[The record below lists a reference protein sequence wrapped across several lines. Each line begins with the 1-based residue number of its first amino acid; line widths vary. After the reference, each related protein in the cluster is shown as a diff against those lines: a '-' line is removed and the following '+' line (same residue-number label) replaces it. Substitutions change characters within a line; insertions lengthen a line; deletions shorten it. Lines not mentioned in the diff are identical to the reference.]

1 VFRKS
6 GRLALVAAITAATLL
21 LASCASSDPQAGAIR
36 LRNFNLGKSISKGMS
51 EASGA
56 ISGAVNDVGGAITG
70 GFAEA
75 STESTITGRTAASS
89 ITSTYRNAQGQIV
102 DAANNVIT
110 MIPLTWPAY
119 LDSGAIT
126 TTVKSLQSTFPQVLS
141 SLEGAGKSLKGLS
154 ASDAQNAIND
164 VLQMIGTPNPPVQLP
179 GFNSTPVPVASHLYV
194 KIRPSQWTSSYSA
207 NLQIDLDFFGIKSYK
222 IGFGCLGFPDG
233 FTEKP
238 RLSLDGGCDN
248 PWKLAQ
254 SASVMQSSAKSV
266 VGDMSKAITGLTSQ
280 MTGIMANIAK
290 GASNPRDIPPMALDI
305 PINQLLSEIT
315 PGFPSS
321 SAAKK
326 APAESADDA
335 KSNSAASDA
344 VSGMAQSAAM
354 QIAVP
359 QLGGLSFEMAPDLSP
374 VAYIDDR
381 WTKNGQIEFGVELG
395 MFGMFTAG
403 VKMGCLTFGTSWK
416 TKPSITFNG
425 GCDNSWNVDFT
436 AGSYT
441 SSSYRI
447 DHRATNGSAGGPAI
461 APPVPAYPSAAPAG
475 VFATGGTVSTITQ
488 NGIKY
493 AVHTF
498 TINDDSTFF
507 VPDAMSGVPM
517 EYLVIGGGGAG
528 SSIQTTKQ
536 MGAGGGG
543 AGGILTNLG
552 GSPLR
557 LLGDSYL
564 IIVGAGGTGP
574 FSSSNGLN
582 GGNSSIGGTGI
593 VALGGGGG
601 GHLDSGGSAGG
612 SGGGAGSLTGKGHSF
627 PGSGTVG
634 TGLQAQG
641 NDGGPGFQACKNDA
655 CSAGGGGG
663 GWGSGGGGAQSASSS
678 GGNGGVGGAGNTSA
692 ITGTSVVYAAGG
704 GGGALTGGAGG
715 SGIGGN
721 GGNGPNNGS
730 PGADNTGS
738 GGGGAASGNNQ
749 QTVGGNG
756 GSGIVII
763 RYPIS

>member
-1 VFRKS
+1 MFTKNKVAKVIAVFTLS
-6 GRLALVAAITAATLL
+6 ALVLTG
-21 LASCASSDPQAGAIR
+21 CASSDPQRGAFR
-36 LRNFNLGKSISKGMS
+36 LRNFNLVKSISKGVS

-56 ISGAVNDVGGAITG
+56 ISSTANDVGGAING

-75 STESTITGRTAASS
+75 STESGIMGRTAASS
-89 ITSTYRNAQGQIV
+89 VTSAYRNAQGQII

-110 MIPLTWPAY
+110 VIPMSWPAS
-119 LDSGAIT
+119 LDTGSVT
-126 TTVKSLQSTFPQVLS
+126 TTVKSLQSLFPQVLA
-141 SLEGAGKSLKGLS
+141 SLDGAGKSLKGLS

-164 VLQMIGTPNPPVQLP
+164 VLSEIGTPNPPVQLP
-179 GFNSTPVPVASHLYV
+179 GFSSTPVPFASHLYV
-194 KIRPSQWTSSYSA
+194 KIRPSQWASAYSA
-207 NLQIDLDFFGIKSYK
+207 NLQIDLDFLGIKNYK

-254 SASVMQSSAKSV
+254 SASLMQSTAKSV
-266 VGDMSKAITGLTSQ
+266 AGDMSKTITGLTSQ
-280 MTGIMANIAK
+280 MTSIMTNIAK

-315 PGFPSS
+315 PGFPST

-326 APAESADDA
+326 APEEAPADA
-335 KSNSAASDA
+335 ANNSAASDA

-359 QLGGLSFEMAPDLSP
+359 QLGGLNFEMAPDLSP
-374 VAYIDDR
+374 VAYVDDR

-416 TKPSITFNG
+416 TKPTITFDG
-425 GCDNSWNVDFT
+425 GCDNSWNVDFS

-447 DHRATNGSAGGPAI
+447 DNRSVNGSAGGRA
-461 APPVPAYPSAAPAG
+461 VAPAVPPLPSVAPTG
-475 VFATGGTVSTITQ
+475 IFATGGTMTTITQ

-493 AVHTF
+493 AVHVF
-498 TINDDSTFF
+498 TLNDDSIFTL
-507 VPDAMSGVPM
+507 PDSMSGVPI
-517 EYLVIGGGGAG
+517 EYLIIGGGGAG
-528 SSIQTTKQ
+528 GSEQASQKI
-536 MGAGGGG
+536 GGGGGG

-552 GSPLR
+552 ATPLR
-557 LLGDSYL
+557 LLGDSYQ

-574 FSSSNGLN
+574 YSNNNGLN
-582 GGNSSIGGTGI
+582 GGNSSIGGTGL

-601 GHLDSGGSAGG
+601 GYANHGGSAGG
-612 SGGGAGSLTGKGHSF
+612 SGGGAGPYTGSGHKW
-627 PGSGTVG
+627 PGSGPIG
-634 TGLQAQG
+634 TGNQSQG
-641 NDGGPGFQACKNDA
+641 NDGGTAYQRCTNDG
-655 CSAGGGGG
+655 CDAGGGGG
-663 GWGSGGGGAQSASSS
+663 GWGSAGGGAQSAS
-678 GGNGGVGGAGNTSA
+678 NDGGVGGAGGAGGTSS
-692 ITGTSVVYAAGG
+692 ITGTTLWYAAGG
-704 GGGALTGGAGG
+704 GGGAITGGSGG
-715 SGIGGN
+715 SGIGGR
-721 GGNGPNNGS
+721 GGNAQTNGF

-738 GGGGAASGNNQ
+738 GGGGAATGSNAA
-749 QTVGGNG
+749 TVGGNG